1 MKEPINKD
9 VQPTDPN
16 TAPPVPAAEAGTFPS
31 YEELQQ
37 QVAVLS
43 EKVTALEDHISI
55 SDAENERLLAK
66 LKAFESN
73 GGSLENV
80 DKRGAELP
88 AFTHAN
94 KQYRFTKAQFKLD
107 GKLCTAAEAVT
118 DAALLKRLIEMRVG
132 FIQEII

>member
-1 MKEPINKD
+1 MKGKANKD
-9 VQPTDPN
+9 VKPASE
-16 TAPPVPAAEAGTFPS
+16 TAPTVPAAEAGTSPS
-31 YEELQQ
+31 YDELQQ

-66 LKAFESN
+66 LKAFEAG

-88 AFTHAN
+88 AFTHGN

-107 GKLCTAAEAVT
+107 GKIVTAADAVNNEA
-118 DAALLKRLIEMRVG
+118 LIKRLIDMRAG